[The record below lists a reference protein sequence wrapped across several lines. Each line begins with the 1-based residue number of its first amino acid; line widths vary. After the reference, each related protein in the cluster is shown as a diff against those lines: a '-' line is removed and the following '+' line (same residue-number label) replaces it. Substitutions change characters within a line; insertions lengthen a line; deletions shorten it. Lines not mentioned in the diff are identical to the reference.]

1 MLRREYLMGV
11 VCHCGWLTLH
21 SSLQAKQHELER
33 QQQSDNLRKHLEK
46 RPEREELVES
56 ESRRNLHTDFRSD
69 SSAENI
75 LPDSSAA
82 PALQANQKALDK
94 QMRKDSLD
102 QKIQHRPK
110 PEDLIKEGIL
120 EKDEDLTKE

>member
-1 MLRREYLMGV
+1 M
-11 VCHCGWLTLH
+11 
-21 SSLQAKQHELER
+21 QAKQHELER

-46 RPEREELVES
+46 RPEREELVDS
-56 ESRRNLHTDFRSD
+56 EQRCIVHTDSRLIFLT
-69 SSAENI
+69 ENI

-110 PEDLIKEGIL
+110 PEDLVKEGIL
-120 EKDEDLTKE
+120 EANEDPTKE